1 MWLFKKTSPR
11 RSQVRKSISAER
23 SSRISQSAD
32 TDIIISASLW
42 LLFVVL
48 CVPIISFELI
58 QQANYRA
65 LIPVAVIVLLISVA
79 AGLYIRQY
87 QGRITK
93 NHARA
98 LVLVGLFI
106 LLLATTKLGVLSTK
120 DTTWATGTAVIAAL
134 ILTIAYN
141 QRFAIGMSIFYC
153 LFAYFAVGSTT
164 TTAGSITGYT
174 LANISPFLIMAAGA
188 ITCCFSLKE
197 IRTRM
202 RLLEVST
209 LAAGIVFITA
219 SALNFLAESQSA
231 SVQLVDI
238 FRQAGYHAG
247 ITLVV
252 GVLIQGL
259 LPLIEKTFRIATSMT
274 LLDYSD
280 ANQPLLKKLAM
291 EAPGT
296 FSHSLLIGSIAEAA
310 AEAVDRN
317 GLLCRV
323 GTYYHDIGKINK
335 PSYFVENEMGT
346 TSRHKE
352 LSPTMSQLIIVGHV
366 NDGIEMA
373 KEYGL
378 PTVLRQF
385 IETHHGT
392 TLVEPFYNE
401 AKKKHESQSASGQQ
415 GGGPASPEG
424 SSGRK
429 PKQAPP
435 SESEFRYAGP
445 KPRTKEA
452 AIVMLA
458 DTVEGAVRSLPEV
471 TPTKIE
477 AVVHNMSMKRLQD
490 GQFDEC
496 DLSLRE
502 LSQIETSMSKTLTAH
517 YHSRIAY
524 PKAPDETD
532 SATDEGRRTREEK
545 KQSPER

>member
-1 MWLFKKTSPR
+1 MGLFKKTSPR
-11 RSQVRKSISAER
+11 RTQVRKNIPAER
-23 SSRISQSAD
+23 PSVLSRLAD
-32 TDIIISASLW
+32 ADVVTSLLLW

-48 CVPIISFELI
+48 CMGLVSFELI
-58 QQANYRA
+58 RPGRFRA
-65 LIPVAVIVLLISVA
+65 LGSLCTIVLLIGVG
-79 AGLYIRQY
+79 AGVYIHHY
-87 QGRITK
+87 QKRIIK

-98 LVLVGLFI
+98 VALLGLFI
-106 LLLATTKLGVLSTK
+106 VLLSAAKFGALANQRF
-120 DTTWATGTAVIAAL
+120 WATGTAVTAAT
-134 ILTIAYN
+134 ILTIAYD
-141 QRFAIGMSIFYC
+141 QRFAIGISVFYC
-153 LFAYFAVGSTT
+153 LFACFA
-164 TTAGSITGYT
+164 AGPATNPAESVAEYP
-174 LANISPFLIMAAGA
+174 LAGIPLLLIMAAGA
-188 ITCCFSLKE
+188 LTCCFSLRE

-202 RLLEVST
+202 KLLQVGV
-209 LAAGIVFITA
+209 LAAGIVFIMA
-219 SALNFLAESQSA
+219 SALNFLAGLHPVA
-231 SVQLVDI
+231 V
-238 FRQAGYHAG
+238 FRNAGYHAG

-259 LPLIEKTFRIATSMT
+259 LPLIEKAFRIATSMT
-274 LLDYSD
+274 LLDCSD
-280 ANQPLLKKLAM
+280 ANQPLLKRLAM

-310 AEAVDRN
+310 AEAIHRN

-323 GTYYHDIGKINK
+323 GAYYHDIGKINK
-335 PSYFVENEMGT
+335 PGYFVENEMGA

-366 NDGIEMA
+366 KDGIEMA

-401 AKKKHESQSASGQQ
+401 AKKKHEAPGSDGP
-415 GGGPASPEG
+415 GGKK
-424 SSGRK
+424 R
-429 PKQAPP
+429 KQAPP
-435 SESEFRYAGP
+435 SESEFRYPGP
-445 KPRTKEA
+445 KPRAKEA

-458 DTVEGAVRSLPEV
+458 DTVEGAVRSLSEV

-477 AVVHNMSMKRLQD
+477 VVVHNMAMRRLQD

-502 LSQIETSMSKTLTAH
+502 LSQIEAGMSKALAAH

-524 PKAPDETD
+524 PKAPDEP
-532 SATDEGRRTREEK
+532 EGKESRPAPIEQKTLS
-545 KQSPER
+545 Q